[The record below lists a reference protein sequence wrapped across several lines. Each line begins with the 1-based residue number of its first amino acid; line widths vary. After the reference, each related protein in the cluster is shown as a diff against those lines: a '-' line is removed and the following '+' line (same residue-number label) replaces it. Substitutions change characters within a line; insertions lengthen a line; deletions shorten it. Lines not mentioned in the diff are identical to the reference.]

1 MIAKEIEKLQ
11 GAELT
16 FFDLIEKMP
25 PNDGSRQVILNF
37 AHVRLKS
44 VESSL
49 IKSYFSICVGIMID
63 DHGFDW
69 AFEFE
74 VDLVESLFV
83 AEDEV
88 FNFMS
93 DESFVI
99 EDCVKFL
106 LSDDILASQ
115 ITGLFN
121 NK

>member
-1 MIAKEIEKLQ
+1 MIAKEIEKLH

-16 FFDLIEKMP
+16 FFNLIEKMS
-25 PNDGSRQVILNF
+25 PNDGSRQVILDF

-49 IKSYFSICVGIMID
+49 IKSYFGICVGIMID
-63 DHGFDW
+63 DHGFNW
-69 AFEFE
+69 TFEVE

-99 EDCVKFL
+99 KDCVKFL

-115 ITGLFN
+115 ITGLLD